1 MANNDLLR
9 PGESEKDQ
17 PMWFRC
23 GGIRRR
29 DDCWLSSIYP
39 PAMGNEI
46 TRLGVKLYKGK
57 NRFHIQ
63 VSSRVHFFPSIDRMC
78 IYTWDR
84 LTKSYFK
91 QLLEI
96 YGGKYRRRFKTDEYF
111 FESNSQRPSLAE
123 ELSRGNG
130 SENSL
135 FYNT

>member
-63 VSSRVHFFPSIDRMC
+63 VSSFFPLDR
-78 IYTWDR
+78 
-84 LTKSYFK
+84 
-91 QLLEI
+91 
-96 YGGKYRRRFKTDEYF
+96 
-111 FESNSQRPSLAE
+111 
-123 ELSRGNG
+123 
-130 SENSL
+130 
-135 FYNT
+135 